1 MSDTFEGKE
10 SSTMNAESKSFVPSQ
25 VTAPALNPKATEWKP
40 NPNAHEFKPTVPS
53 SQVPHLVI

>member
-1 MSDTFEGKE
+1 
-10 SSTMNAESKSFVPSQ
+10 MNAESKSFVPSQ